1 MGRVPD
7 RHAAEV
13 AMTDPMVPQPHVGQ
27 HRGTYGI
34 DAPYVPLLLGI
45 GGLTMLGVTA
55 LNVLRH
61 AGPLPVVWCALV
73 SLVML
78 GSTASYLYTT
88 RAGKFA
94 IWARLLK
101 QLHLRGDGAG
111 PGHGLWPRR
120 RAARCGSACAA
131 GPGLRR

>member
-94 IWARLLK
+94 FVPKHEPPPKMTIQTPTATLLLK
-101 QLHLRGDGAG
+101 
-111 PGHGLWPRR
+111 
-120 RAARCGSACAA
+120 AALETKPAQ
-131 GPGLRR
+131 P